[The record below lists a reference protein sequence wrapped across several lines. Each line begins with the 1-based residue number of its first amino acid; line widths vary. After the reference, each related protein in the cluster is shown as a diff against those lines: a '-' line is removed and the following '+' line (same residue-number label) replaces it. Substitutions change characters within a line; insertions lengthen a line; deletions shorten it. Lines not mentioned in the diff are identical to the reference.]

1 MRKILPFLTI
11 AVISCSGGNEK
22 EIEWTKNGTLH
33 ELTISQWKQSTE
45 ANKLATCAD
54 FVANLKN
61 AENQKYTSMSD
72 MKNDAITMKTC
83 IEEAVNGGDYAD
95 NMKVKEVA
103 VLCHIMVKA
112 QNE

>member
-1 MRKILPFLTI
+1 MRKILPIIAFAFL
-11 AVISCSGGNEK
+11 SCSGGNQK

-33 ELTISQWKQSTE
+33 ESDISAWKKSTD

-54 FVANLKN
+54 FLANLKN
-61 AENQKYTSMSD
+61 AENQKYKTISE
-72 MKNDAITMKTC
+72 MKNDATNMKAC

-103 VLCHIMVKA
+103 VLCQIMMKSM
-112 QNE
+112 E